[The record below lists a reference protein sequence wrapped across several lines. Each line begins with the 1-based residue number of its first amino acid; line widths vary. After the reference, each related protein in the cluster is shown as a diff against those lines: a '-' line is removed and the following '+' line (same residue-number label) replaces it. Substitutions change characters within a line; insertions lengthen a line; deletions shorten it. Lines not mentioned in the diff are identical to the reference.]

1 MIYLAILGSGQSH
14 GACSLLHAAGTGY
27 GSSIALDLPVAVRLL
42 DRPSKRDL
50 DDPDGLLDS
59 VVKIWIENGYTLPN
73 DLEPEQVFWAVAS
86 KIPPKQGLKSSAA
99 VSIAALRSLCDAT
112 GIELPIHRLVELSAL
127 SQFDAGVSLTGSIDD
142 AWACATEGWKLIDVN
157 AESIEAGVIMEGRG
171 PESDDWFVLIVSREK
186 RTEYPKLEDFQ
197 PYFND
202 FQQAL
207 SAIQEGDLLNAITW
221 NGRAMSG
228 VLNDYD
234 GRRISNDAF
243 VNGARASGIS
253 GSGPAVVILS
263 PSITPQTVNR
273 MKQILS
279 GKGKNTTIIETKF
292 LNSEG
297 EDVDSD

>member
-1 MIYLAILGSGQSH
+1 MTILGSGQSH

-27 GSSIALDLPVAVRLL
+27 GSSMALDLPVAVRLL

-50 DDPDGLLDS
+50 EDPDGLLDS
-59 VVKIWIENGYTLPN
+59 VMKIWVSSGYDLPN
-73 DLEPEQVFWAVAS
+73 GLQPEQLFWAVAS

-112 GIELPIHRLVELSAL
+112 GIELEVHRLVELCAQ

-142 AWACATEGWKLIDVN
+142 AWACATKGWKLIDVN
-157 AESIEAGVIMEGRG
+157 AESIESGVIMEGKG
-171 PESDDWFVLIVSREK
+171 PESDDWFVTIVVRESRTK
-186 RTEYPKLEDFQ
+186 SPTLEDFQ
-197 PYFND
+197 PFFND

-228 VLNDYD
+228 VLEDSD

-243 VNGARASGIS
+243 VNGARSSGIS
-253 GSGPAVVILS
+253 GSGPAVIILS

-273 MKQILS
+273 LKRIFDNKQKKL
-279 GKGKNTTIIETKF
+279 TIIETKF

>member
-1 MIYLAILGSGQSH
+1 MAILGSGQAH

-42 DRPSKRDL
+42 DKPSKRDL

-59 VVKIWIENGYTLPN
+59 VIKIWLANGYDLPN
-73 DLEPEQVFWAVAS
+73 GLNQEQLFWVVAS

-112 GIELPIHRLVELSAL
+112 GIDLPVHRLVELCAQ

-157 AESIEAGVIMEGRG
+157 AESIEEGIIMEGRG
-171 PESDDWFVLIVSREK
+171 PESDDWFVLIMSRHK
-186 RTEYPKLEDFQ
+186 RSKSPKLEDFQ

-228 VLNDYD
+228 VLDDYD

-243 VNGARASGIS
+243 VNGARAAGIS

-263 PSITPQTVNR
+263 PSITPQTVIR
-273 MKQILS
+273 MKRIF
-279 GKGKNTTIIETKF
+279 KGRLKEEDIIETKF
-292 LNSEG
+292 LNSAG

>member
-1 MIYLAILGSGQSH
+1 MTILGSGQSH

-27 GSSIALDLPVAVRLL
+27 GSSMALDLPVAVRLL

-50 DDPDGLLDS
+50 EDPDGLLDS
-59 VVKIWIENGYTLPN
+59 VMKIWVSSGYDLPN
-73 DLEPEQVFWAVAS
+73 GLEPEQLFWAVAS

-112 GIELPIHRLVELSAL
+112 GIELEVHRLVELCAQ

-142 AWACATEGWKLIDVN
+142 AWACATKGWKLIDVN
-157 AESIEAGVIMEGRG
+157 AESIESGVIMEGKG
-171 PESDDWFVLIVSREK
+171 PESDDWFVTIVVRER
-186 RTEYPKLEDFQ
+186 RTKSPTLEDFQ
-197 PYFND
+197 PFFND

-228 VLNDYD
+228 VLEDFD

-243 VNGARASGIS
+243 VNGARSSGIS

-273 MKQILS
+273 LKRIFDNKQKKL
-279 GKGKNTTIIETKF
+279 TIIETKF

>member
-1 MIYLAILGSGQSH
+1 MAILGSGQSH

-27 GSSIALDLPVAVRLL
+27 GSSMALDLPVAVRLL
-42 DRPSKRDL
+42 DSPSKRDL
-50 DDPDGLLDS
+50 EDPDGLLDS
-59 VVKIWIENGYTLPN
+59 VIKIWVSSGYDLPN
-73 DLEPEQVFWAVAS
+73 GLEPDQLFWAVAS

-112 GIELPIHRLVELSAL
+112 GIELEVHRLVELCAQ

-142 AWACATEGWKLIDVN
+142 AWACATKGWKLIDVN
-157 AESIEAGVIMEGRG
+157 AESIESGVIMEGRG
-171 PESDDWFVLIVSREK
+171 PESDDWFVTIVARER
-186 RTEYPKLEDFQ
+186 RTKSPTLEDFQ
-197 PYFND
+197 PFFND

-228 VLNDYD
+228 VLEDFD

-253 GSGPAVVILS
+253 GSGPAVIILS

-273 MKQILS
+273 LKRIFDNKQKKL
-279 GKGKNTTIIETKF
+279 TIIETKF

>member
-1 MIYLAILGSGQSH
+1 MAILGSGQSH

-27 GSSIALDLPVAVRLL
+27 GSSMALDLPVAVRLL
-42 DRPSKRDL
+42 DSPSKRDL
-50 DDPDGLLDS
+50 EDPDGLLDS
-59 VVKIWIENGYTLPN
+59 VIKIWVSSGYDLPN
-73 DLEPEQVFWAVAS
+73 GLEPEQLFWAVAS

-112 GIELPIHRLVELSAL
+112 GIELEVHRLVELCAQ

-142 AWACATEGWKLIDVN
+142 AWACATKGWKLIDVN
-157 AESIEAGVIMEGRG
+157 AESIESGVIMEGRG
-171 PESDDWFVLIVSREK
+171 PESDDWFVTIVARER
-186 RTEYPKLEDFQ
+186 RTKSPTLEDFQ
-197 PYFND
+197 PFFND

-228 VLNDYD
+228 VLDDFD

-253 GSGPAVVILS
+253 GSGPAVIILS

-273 MKQILS
+273 LKRIFDNKQKKL
-279 GKGKNTTIIETKF
+279 TIIETKF

>member
-1 MIYLAILGSGQSH
+1 MAILGSGQAH

-42 DRPSKRDL
+42 DKPSKRNL
-50 DDPDGLLDS
+50 EDPDGLLDS
-59 VVKIWIENGYTLPN
+59 VIKIWLANGYDLPN
-73 DLEPEQVFWAVAS
+73 GLNQEQLFWVVAS

-112 GIELPIHRLVELSAL
+112 GIDLEIHRLVELCAQ

-157 AESIEAGVIMEGRG
+157 AESIEEGIIMEGRG
-171 PESDDWFVLIVSREK
+171 PESDDWVVLIISRDK
-186 RTEYPKLEDFQ
+186 RTKSPTLEDFQ

-228 VLNDYD
+228 VLDDYE
-234 GRRISNDAF
+234 GRRMSNDAF
-243 VNGARASGIS
+243 VNGARAAGIS

-263 PSITPQTVNR
+263 PSITPQTIKR
-273 MKQILS
+273 MKIIL
-279 GKGKNTTIIETKF
+279 KGRVKDEIIEAKF
-292 LNSEG
+292 LNSAG

>member
-1 MIYLAILGSGQSH
+1 VIYLAILGSGQSH

-59 VVKIWIENGYTLPN
+59 VVKIWIENGYALPN

-112 GIELPIHRLVELSAL
+112 DKELPIHRLVELSAL

-157 AESIEAGVIMEGRG
+157 AESIMEGRG

-297 EDVDSD
+297 EDADSD

>member
-1 MIYLAILGSGQSH
+1 MTILGSGQSH

-27 GSSIALDLPVAVRLL
+27 GSSMALDLPVAVRLL

-50 DDPDGLLDS
+50 EDPDGLLDS
-59 VVKIWIENGYTLPN
+59 VMKIWVSSGYDLPN
-73 DLEPEQVFWAVAS
+73 GLQPEQLFWAVAS

-112 GIELPIHRLVELSAL
+112 GIELEVHRLVELCAQ

-142 AWACATEGWKLIDVN
+142 AWACATKGWKLIDVN
-157 AESIEAGVIMEGRG
+157 AEYIESGVIMEGKG
-171 PESDDWFVLIVSREK
+171 PESDDWFVTIVVRESRTK
-186 RTEYPKLEDFQ
+186 SPTLEDFQ
-197 PYFND
+197 PFFND

-228 VLNDYD
+228 VLDDFD

-243 VNGARASGIS
+243 VNGARSSGIS

-273 MKQILS
+273 LKRIFDNKQKKL
-279 GKGKNTTIIETKF
+279 TIIETKF

>member
-1 MIYLAILGSGQSH
+1 MTILGSGQSH
-14 GACSLLHAAGTGY
+14 GAGSLLHAAGTGY
-27 GSSIALDLPVAVRLL
+27 GSSMALDLPVAVRLL

-50 DDPDGLLDS
+50 EDPDGLLDS
-59 VVKIWIENGYTLPN
+59 VMKIWVSSGYDLPN
-73 DLEPEQVFWAVAS
+73 GLQPEQLFWAVAS

-112 GIELPIHRLVELSAL
+112 GIELEVHRLVELCAQ

-142 AWACATEGWKLIDVN
+142 AWACATKGWKLIDVN
-157 AESIEAGVIMEGRG
+157 AESIESGVIMEGKG
-171 PESDDWFVLIVSREK
+171 PESDDWFVTIVVRESRTK
-186 RTEYPKLEDFQ
+186 SPTLEDFQ
-197 PYFND
+197 PFFND

-228 VLNDYD
+228 VLEDSD

-243 VNGARASGIS
+243 VNGARSSGIS
-253 GSGPAVVILS
+253 GSGPAVIILS

-273 MKQILS
+273 LKRIFDNKQKKL
-279 GKGKNTTIIETKF
+279 TIIETKF

>member
-1 MIYLAILGSGQSH
+1 MTILGSGQSH

-27 GSSIALDLPVAVRLL
+27 GSSMALDLPVAVRLL

-50 DDPDGLLDS
+50 EDPDGLLDS
-59 VVKIWIENGYTLPN
+59 VMKIWVSSGYDLPN
-73 DLEPEQVFWAVAS
+73 GLQPEQLFWAVAS

-112 GIELPIHRLVELSAL
+112 GIELEVHRLVELCAQ

-142 AWACATEGWKLIDVN
+142 AWACATKGWKLIDVN
-157 AESIEAGVIMEGRG
+157 AESIESGVIMEGKG
-171 PESDDWFVLIVSREK
+171 PESDDWFVTIVVRESRTK
-186 RTEYPKLEDFQ
+186 SPTLEDFQ
-197 PYFND
+197 PFFND

-228 VLNDYD
+228 VLDDFD

-243 VNGARASGIS
+243 VNGARSSGIS

-273 MKQILS
+273 LKRIFDNKQKKL
-279 GKGKNTTIIETKF
+279 TIIETKF

>member
-1 MIYLAILGSGQSH
+1 MTILGSGQSH

-27 GSSIALDLPVAVRLL
+27 GSSMALDLPVAVRLL
-42 DRPSKRDL
+42 DSPSKRDL
-50 DDPDGLLDS
+50 EDPDGLLDS
-59 VVKIWIENGYTLPN
+59 VMKIWVSSGYDLPN
-73 DLEPEQVFWAVAS
+73 GLEPEQLFWAVAS

-112 GIELPIHRLVELSAL
+112 GIELEIHRLVELCAQ

-142 AWACATEGWKLIDVN
+142 AWACATKGWKLIDVN
-157 AESIEAGVIMEGRG
+157 AESIESGVIMEGKG
-171 PESDDWFVLIVSREK
+171 PESDDWFVTIVVRESRTK
-186 RTEYPKLEDFQ
+186 SPTLEDFQ
-197 PYFND
+197 PFFND

-228 VLNDYD
+228 VLDDFD

-243 VNGARASGIS
+243 VNGARSSGIS
-253 GSGPAVVILS
+253 GSGPAVIILS

-273 MKQILS
+273 LKRIFDNKQKKL
-279 GKGKNTTIIETKF
+279 TIIETKF